1 MQLLHELGSKCHLER
16 LTITM
21 GHPDKMKDNMFT
33 GNKLISVAKNL
44 AISPDE
50 QLQAVTLYSTNG
62 NPVQNPVL
70 HA

>member
-1 MQLLHELGSKCHLER
+1 
-16 LTITM
+16 M